1 MSNHTVTSDNGAP
14 VTFDSGALGRAGTF
28 SFTFPSPGTVNYH
41 CVPHEG
47 IGMIGTVIVIADTG
61 VVPDAAPLEETAP
74 PDSVFDAAD
83 SALADLESGTAC
95 PPVFAGCTS
104 FVDATDPQADR
115 TVTFQNYDYIPKCLA
130 IRSGQTVAFKG
141 NFYFHP
147 LRTGCGPASVLDCRN
162 TGVEDAG
169 DNGVLAF
176 TLTLPGLYGYYCLDH
191 GSADGTVRMSAAINV
206 LP

>member
-1 MSNHTVTSDNGAP
+1 MRYLVLLSCL
-14 VTFDSGALGRAGTF
+14 ALPACGGGST
-28 SFTFPSPGTVNYH
+28 PPG
-41 CVPHEG
+41 VP
-47 IGMIGTVIVIADTG
+47 IADAG
-61 VVPDAAPLEETAP
+61 IVPDAAPPDQTASFDSAFDA
-74 PDSVFDAAD
+74 PDSVVAN
-83 SALADLESGTAC
+83 LEPGTAC

-104 FVDATDPQADR
+104 FVDGTDPQADR

-130 IRSGQTVAFKG
+130 IRAGQTVTFKG

-147 LRTGCGPASVLDCRN
+147 LRTGCGPAPVLDCRN